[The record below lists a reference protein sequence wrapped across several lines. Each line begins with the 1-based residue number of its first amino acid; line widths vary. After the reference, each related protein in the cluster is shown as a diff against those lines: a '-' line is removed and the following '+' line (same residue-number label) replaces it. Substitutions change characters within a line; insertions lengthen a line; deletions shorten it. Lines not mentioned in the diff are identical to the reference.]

1 MFVPDYCA
9 RDQGLT
15 ALCLRVSSAGTRL
28 SAAIGS
34 GCYSAHRGLPV
45 MSVADGRPHRLR
57 FATFEVDAGSREL
70 FRQGRKVKLQEQ
82 PFQLL
87 VALLERPGEV
97 LTREELKQ
105 RVWPDAPP
113 QPLRQG
119 PKRQVWEQPV
129 QPRGAALERPGEV
142 LTGERFKEGGWAGGP

>member
-1 MFVPDYCA
+1 
-9 RDQGLT
+9 
-15 ALCLRVSSAGTRL
+15 
-28 SAAIGS
+28 
-34 GCYSAHRGLPV
+34 

-70 FRQGRKVKLQEQ
+70 FRQGRRVRRQEQ

-105 RVWPDAPP
+105 RVWPDDTVVDFDRGLNRAIRSEEHTSELQSPCNLVCRLLLAKTQATPPRPQLATRQDICQAPVSG
-113 QPLRQG
+113 L
-119 PKRQVWEQPV
+119 KRRSARNVNRRSPHGLV
-129 QPRGAALERPGEV
+129 PCGALC
-142 LTGERFKEGGWAGGP
+142 FF